1 MVLETGLPCVV
12 RDRVTVGRLRVARR
26 SQARSL
32 PEPFD
37 DGEIEFVE
45 MLQNVAIDALSH
57 GVSDAISDRQ
67 ISKGR

>member
-1 MVLETGLPCVV
+1 MNLRQLV

-57 GVSDAISDRQ
+57 GVSE
-67 ISKGR
+67 

>member
-1 MVLETGLPCVV
+1 MLQSVNLRQLV

-37 DGEIEFVE
+37 VHEIKFVDTV
-45 MLQNVAIDALSH
+45 QNVAIDALLH
-57 GVSDAISDRQ
+57 GVSDED
-67 ISKGR
+67 